1 MDEEINW
8 EILNDIQSLYFGKA
22 YNYIKMAS
30 ETELKEKLSLIDSS
44 YTILRLLGSFTYQDL
59 KEVVDCFFEEIV
71 EFSLDG
77 NPTQI
82 ELVRKI
88 IY

>member
-1 MDEEINW
+1 
-8 EILNDIQSLYFGKA
+8 
-22 YNYIKMAS
+22 MAS